1 MAYSVPDYYR
11 ASRKLCRT
19 ASGLS
24 RKSET
29 MSEKSGIGDYSS
41 QKEPPKVAFLG
52 PEGTFTQSA
61 VLKQFGNSV
70 RALSVT
76 TIEEVFH
83 QVEGGLADFGVVPVE
98 NSTEGSVTNTLDMF
112 LISPLRICGEV
123 ELRIRQH
130 LMGRMQESG
139 DIERICSHPQSVAQC
154 RAWLAQSMP
163 DVELIPV
170 SSNAA
175 AARRARDEIGTA
187 AIAGDAAAE
196 VDELNTLFANIE
208 DHADNTTRFL
218 VIGGILAPPS
228 GSDKTSLL
236 LSASGTQ
243 GAGVL
248 HHLLDPLAKN
258 GINMTRIESRPS
270 RRRKWD
276 YVFFVDIDGHAE
288 DDKVRLTLREV
299 KQHASLFRVIGAYPK
314 AVS

>member
-11 ASRKLCRT
+11 ASRKLFRT
-19 ASGLS
+19 GSGLS

-196 VDELNTLFANIE
+196 VYELNILFANIE

-218 VIGGILAPPS
+218 VIGRKLFPPS
-228 GSDKTSLL
+228 GADKTSLL

-288 DDKVRLTLREV
+288 DDKVRLTLQEV
-299 KQHASLFRVIGAYPK
+299 EQHASLFRVIGAYPK

>member
-1 MAYSVPDYYR
+1 
-11 ASRKLCRT
+11 
-19 ASGLS
+19 
-24 RKSET
+24 
-29 MSEKSGIGDYSS
+29 MSEKPGIGDDSS
-41 QKEPPKVAFLG
+41 QEELLKVAFLG

-61 VLKQFGNSV
+61 VLKQFGHSV
-70 RALSVT
+70 RMLSVT
-76 TIEEVFH
+76 TIEDVFH
-83 QVEGGLADFGVVPVE
+83 EVEVRHADFGVVPVE

-112 LISPLRICGEV
+112 LTSPLRICGEV

-130 LMGRMQESG
+130 LMGCMQESG
-139 DIERICSHPQSVAQC
+139 DIERICSHPQSLAQC
-154 RAWLAQSMP
+154 REWLAQSVP

-175 AARRARDEIGTA
+175 AARRARDEVGTA

-196 VDELNTLFANIE
+196 VYELNTLFANIE

-218 VIGGILAPPS
+218 VIGRKPFPPS
-228 GSDKTSLL
+228 GADKTSLL

-288 DDKVRLTLREV
+288 DDKIRPTLREV
-299 KQHASLFRVIGAYPK
+299 EQHASLFRVIGAYPK
-314 AVS
+314 ADG

>member
-1 MAYSVPDYYR
+1 
-11 ASRKLCRT
+11 
-19 ASGLS
+19 
-24 RKSET
+24 

-83 QVEGGLADFGVVPVE
+83 QVEGGLAEFGVVPVE

-154 RAWLAQSMP
+154 RAWLAQAMP

-196 VDELNTLFANIE
+196 VYELNTLFANIE

-218 VIGGILAPPS
+218 VIGRKLFPPS
-228 GSDKTSLL
+228 GADKTSLL

-299 KQHASLFRVIGAYPK
+299 EQYASLFRVIGAYPK